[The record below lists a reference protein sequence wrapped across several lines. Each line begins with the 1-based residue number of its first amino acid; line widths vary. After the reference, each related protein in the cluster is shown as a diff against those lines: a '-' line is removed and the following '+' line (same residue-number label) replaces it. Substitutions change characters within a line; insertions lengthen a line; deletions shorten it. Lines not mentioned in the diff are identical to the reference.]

1 MNPRLHWHRSTKML
15 LLFLT
20 FLWHP
25 SYDIQKKKIYIY
37 VYIET
42 LCVPIIIHSSN
53 WPFLL
58 LVKRRNILPRILAE
72 HSKSFLLKG
81 LSRRFDYRMCDTWLL
96 WYKFQFSMGL
106 PVQSLNERFL
116 IIRGSRILS
125 DVLKWLMIER
135 KNFRDLNIRANI
147 KVKNSFLWFKVESV
161 VKANLF

>member
-1 MNPRLHWHRSTKML
+1 ML

-116 IIRGSRILS
+116 TIRGSRILS